1 MMEKIYEPIDSQDL
15 KNFALLCSSG
25 VPRSKA
31 AKIFLIQAVSFAL
44 IVEGPI
50 EACII
55 ANCPQKNRPSSDD
68 PRWDWYLTEAESLEM
83 MRLLLDAITDETPI

>member
-1 MMEKIYEPIDSQDL
+1 MTTIYEPIDPQDL
-15 KNFALLCSSG
+15 KDFALLNSSG

-44 IVEGPI
+44 IVEGPV
-50 EACII
+50 EACVIV
-55 ANCPQKNRPSSDD
+55 NCPEKNRLSKDD

-83 MRLLLDAITDETPI
+83 MRLLLDAIADEAPI